1 MNQCVFLAKPRLP
14 LFSFH
19 NEKTLL
25 PSGSEKHV
33 SLHFQSSVK
42 TLLWNDVP
50 FLEKRRQG
58 TVFYGCW
65 PPYLLLL
72 WLGEI
77 LWSDD
82 FPAKSWRHAFYF
94 RKLNMVNKAV
104 VMKRKMKKYVFLASL
119 RLQLCSLYWGKYF
132 FCHKFP
138 VPRFTKSCF
147 PVISELCK
155 DLIGYTV
162 PFHEKTGQRR
172 VFCECWLPYLLL
184 PWLGTA
190 VTLKW
195 CCYVTSQ
202 QDVTSSLLFV
212 CLFVFQKTP
221 KFDRSCCIEEKNE
234 PVCFSGRSE
243 AGIIQLPKVKNTTF
257 TIRAQFPGSQQHV
270 SWLFQSC
277 VKTHLWHTGPFH
289 EKGCQGS
296 VLWVLTAISVVTLI
310 RAFCTVR

>member
-25 PSGSEKHV
+25 PSGSQKHV

-202 QDVTSSLLFV
+202 QDVTSSLL
-212 CLFVFQKTP
+212 LENSNAWP
-221 KFDRSCCIEEKNE
+221 K
-234 PVCFSGRSE
+234 
-243 AGIIQLPKVKNTTF
+243 L
-257 TIRAQFPGSQQHV
+257 
-270 SWLFQSC
+270 L
-277 VKTHLWHTGPFH
+277 L
-289 EKGCQGS
+289 
-296 VLWVLTAISVVTLI
+296 
-310 RAFCTVR
+310 